1 MELKEIILELEEE
14 KESLQEFIHTTEWNK
29 TNCDSLYNIV
39 DMIKECLLGIQFV
52 DQKLNLEIIKK
63 ASLADGSTKEQ
74 LMDVAQLLLGK

>member
-39 DMIKECLLGIQFV
+39 DMIKDIDTTLHNIRLSQFR
-52 DQKLNLEIIKK
+52 IKSKTTYEYIK
-63 ASLADGSTKEQ
+63 ALKER
-74 LMDVAQLLLGK
+74 GE